1 MKQTIL
7 NISELKN
14 LSKEQYEA
22 LYLLSQ
28 TLNSTSQKETL
39 IEKVVDILIEVT
51 NAERGLFAKYDS
63 KTFQFSLL
71 SARTFKKEKI
81 SDLSTFSSRVLQ
93 QVVNQNKP
101 ILYHDAQTNPKL
113 NQFESVQL
121 HKIKSMLG
129 VPIKK
134 DEIILLS

>member
-51 NAERGLFAKYDS
+51 NAERGLFAKYDC

-81 SDLSTFSSRVLQ
+81 NYLTGFCSQFYILNLLFMILCLSYYI
-93 QVVNQNKP
+93 N
-101 ILYHDAQTNPKL
+101 
-113 NQFESVQL
+113 
-121 HKIKSMLG
+121 
-129 VPIKK
+129 
-134 DEIILLS
+134 